1 MLNFES
7 DLENCNLC
15 PRKCGINRKTVE
27 TGWCKTGSGYY
38 ISSICIHKGEEP
50 PISGNKGICNV
61 FFAHCNLQCVYCQN
75 FQISDNKISISK
87 FEMNF
92 EEVIFQIIEIMKKGI
107 NIIGFVSASH
117 VVPQMIAII
126 EEINKRGYKPTI
138 VYNSN
143 GYDSVETLKKLE
155 NIVNVYL
162 PDFKYFES
170 DLSEKYSLAKNYP
183 EIAQKAIKEMYRQKG
198 SSLHIDDEGY
208 AESGLIIRHLI
219 LPNQVENSFKVLN
232 FIAEEISTSV
242 HISLMSQYYPTHNF
256 VKYEKL
262 KRKILKSE
270 YQAVL
275 DEMER
280 LGFYKGFNQEL
291 DSTENYR
298 PDFENNH
305 PFET

>member
-1 MLNFES
+1 MNNFDS
-7 DLENCNLC
+7 YLEKCNLC
-15 PRKCGINRKTVE
+15 PRNCDVNRKKGE
-27 TGWCKTGSGYY
+27 KGWCKTGSGFY

-50 PISGNKGICNV
+50 PISGSKGICNV

-75 FQISDNKISISK
+75 FQISDNKISDSK

-92 EEVIFQIIEIMKKGI
+92 EEVIFQITQILNKGI
-107 NIIGFVSASH
+107 SILGFVSASH

-126 EEINKRGYKPTI
+126 SELNKKGYKPTI

-155 NIVNVYL
+155 NVIDVYL
-162 PDFKYFES
+162 PDFKYFEN
-170 DLSEKYSLAKNYP
+170 DLSEKYSFAKDYP
-183 EIAQKAIKEMYRQKG
+183 EIAQKAVKEMYRQKG

-219 LPNQVENSFKVLN
+219 IPNHVENSLKVLN

-242 HISLMSQYYPTHNF
+242 YISLMSQYYPIAQCSKFEELT
-256 VKYEKL
+256 
-262 KRKILKSE
+262 RKINENE
-270 YQAVL
+270 YQTVVT
-275 DEMER
+275 EMER

-291 DSTENYR
+291 ESTDTYR
-298 PDFENNH
+298 PDFENEH
-305 PFET
+305 PFE